1 MEWDIQEIA
10 TALKIEPEDV
20 VSDIQRF
27 PTVPYWVI
35 PVEIVREW
43 WQQKELGKT
52 TKISR
57 DKALEL
63 LRRM

>member
-1 MEWDIQEIA
+1 MDEIA
-10 TALKIEPEDV
+10 GYV

-27 PTVPYWVI
+27 PAVPYWII
-35 PVEIVREW
+35 PVEIVWEW
-43 WQQKELGKT
+43 WQQEELGKT
-52 TKISR
+52 TRISR